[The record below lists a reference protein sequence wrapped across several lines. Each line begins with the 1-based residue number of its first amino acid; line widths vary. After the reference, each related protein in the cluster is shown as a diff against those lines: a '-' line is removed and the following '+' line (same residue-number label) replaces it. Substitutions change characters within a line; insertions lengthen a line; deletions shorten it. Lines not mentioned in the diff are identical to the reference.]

1 MTPPS
6 DAPIDPSVVA
16 SLRALQDPDQ
26 PDLLIELIDL
36 FLLADAPAR
45 IAAVR
50 IAAVHAPI
58 GGGDAVAL
66 RRGAHALKGS
76 AANLG
81 AVRLAALSAKL
92 ERMGNGGSVDGAAAI
107 GPKLAHEY
115 DHVATALRAERRP
128 M

>member
-16 SLRALQDPDQ
+16 SLRALQYPDQ
-26 PDLLIELIDL
+26 RDLLTELIDL
-36 FLLADAPAR
+36 FLGDAP
-45 IAAVR
+45 VR
-50 IAAVHAPI
+50 IAAVHDPI
-58 GGGDAVAL
+58 AGGDAVTL

-81 AVRLAALSAKL
+81 AVQLAALSAEL
-92 ERMGNGGSVDGAAAI
+92 ERMGKGGSVDGATAI
-107 GPKLAHEY
+107 RPKLAHEY
-115 DHVATALRAERRP
+115 DRVAIALRAERRP